1 MACDMPTRAPS
12 VRLSPAAEA
21 WSLMSE
27 LFQPYPRP
35 GGFGVPAELELS
47 PPQAMALLRLDPE
60 SGMPMRRLAGALHC
74 DTSNVTGIVDR
85 LEDRGLVER
94 RTDPRDR
101 RVKRLLLT
109 GEGAARRELL
119 LQRLS
124 EPPEPLRRLS
134 AEDQRTLR
142 ELVRRALRP

>member
-27 LFQPYPRP
+27 PFQAYARPRW
-35 GGFGVPAELELS
+35 FGVSAELELS

-94 RTDPRDR
+94 RTDPQDR
-101 RVKRLLLT
+101 RVKRLVLT
-109 GEGAARRELL
+109 EEGAALRDLL
-119 LQRLS
+119 LVRLS
-124 EPPEPLRRLS
+124 EPPEPLRALS
-134 AEDQRTLR
+134 PEDQRTLR
-142 ELVRRALRP
+142 DLMRRALRP